1 MKNQRRRRK
10 PAAFSLAKLNI
21 AIWKAIDSGQL
32 SDDVVSKLKELA
44 KPENLRMPVVFIA
57 AYAAAHASPMGT
69 SFRSQTLII
78 RWDQRN
84 R

>member
-1 MKNQRRRRK
+1 MKNPRRRRK
-10 PAAFSLAKLNI
+10 PAPTLLAKLNI

-32 SDDVVSKLKELA
+32 YDDVVSKLKELA
-44 KPENLRMPVVFIA
+44 KPENLQMAVVFIA

-69 SFRSQTLII
+69 RVRSQTLII